1 MVEYSSDLPCVKCSD
16 QNIALCSEPGAEFI
30 KECIEEHDLNRVI
43 VAACTPLTHQPVFH
57 AVLEEANLP
66 SRMLEFSNLR
76 EQVSFV
82 HAEDKEKS
90 LDQAK
95 DIIRG
100 AVGRAQLLEAV
111 PRKVVDVI
119 PKCAIIGGGIAG
131 MTAALELADKGF
143 KVYLIEKT
151 PSLGGN
157 MAKLDRIFPTD
168 ECCI

>member
-1 MVEYSSDLPCVKCSD
+1 M
-16 QNIALCSEPGAEFI
+16 CSEPGAEFI
-30 KECIEEHDLNRVI
+30 KECIEKENLNRVI

-66 SRMLEFSNLR
+66 ARMLEFSNLR
-76 EQVSFV
+76 EHVSFV
-82 HAEDKEKS
+82 HAEEKQKALEQS
-90 LDQAK
+90 K

-100 AVGRAQLLEAV
+100 AVQRAQLLEAV
-111 PRKVVDVI
+111 PRKSVDVI
-119 PKCAIIGGGIAG
+119 PKCAIIGGGIGG
-131 MTAALELADKGF
+131 MSAALELANKGF

>member
-1 MVEYSSDLPCVKCSD
+1 
-16 QNIALCSEPGAEFI
+16 
-30 KECIEEHDLNRVI
+30 
-43 VAACTPLTHQPVFH
+43 
-57 AVLEEANLP
+57 
-66 SRMLEFSNLR
+66 MLEFTNLR

-82 HAEDKEKS
+82 HMQDKEKA
-90 LDQAK
+90 LEQAK

-100 AVGRAQLLEAV
+100 AVNRAQLLEDV
-111 PRKVVDVI
+111 PRKSVDVI

-143 KVYLIEKT
+143 DVYLIEKT